1 MKKLVLAVCIAAS
14 FSAYGRSE
22 KACRVYEFAELQTYT
37 NTQLQDL
44 NTKYK
49 EMLER
54 VSHMNSITA
63 REVREDFD
71 DQQNCREEIERIS
84 RLIEARKSTS
94 PEKKSKKGKA
104 TSDKG

>member
-1 MKKLVLAVCIAAS
+1 
-14 FSAYGRSE
+14 
-22 KACRVYEFAELQTYT
+22 
-37 NTQLQDL
+37 
-44 NTKYK
+44 
-49 EMLER
+49 
-54 VSHMNSITA
+54 MNSITA